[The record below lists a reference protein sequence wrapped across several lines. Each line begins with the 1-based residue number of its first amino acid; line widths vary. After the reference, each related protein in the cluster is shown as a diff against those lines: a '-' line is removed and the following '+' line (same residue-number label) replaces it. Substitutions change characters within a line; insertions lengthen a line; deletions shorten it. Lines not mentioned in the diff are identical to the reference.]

1 MNDFISVCGP
11 DRSFYICF
19 HPNKEMTEKFGHV
32 FDVDMALLLKC
43 AFKYLRALEVESK
56 SF

>member
-1 MNDFISVCGP
+1 VNDFISVCGP